1 MTVNTPA
8 NPDIL
13 ALGEAM
19 IEFNQ
24 SAKGEP
30 NYLQGFG
37 GDVRR
42 TSCIAAARQGARTGF
57 VSAVG
62 ADHFGRLLIDLWE
75 RENVDTAHGARRSAG
90 VDRRLFRVAR
100 SETATRS
107 TICARARRRAAMRR
121 TTCRSTRLPRPRSS
135 ICQASVSRSACPH
148 ATRRSRP
155 SRMRSANGVRVSF
168 DTNLRLKLWPLE
180 RGRAP

>member
-30 NYLQGFG
+30 KYLQGFG
-37 GDVRR
+37 GD
-42 TSCIAAARQGARTGF
+42 TSNFCIAAARQGARTGF

-75 RENVDTAHGARRSAG
+75 RENVDTAQVRVDPQASTGVYFVSHGPDG
-90 VDRRLFRVAR
+90 HG
-100 SETATRS
+100 RS
-107 TICARARRRAAMRR
+107 TICERARRRAAMRR
-121 TTCRSTRLPRPRSS
+121 MTCRSTRLPRPRSS
-135 ICQASVSRSACPH
+135 ICRASVSRSACPH
-148 ATRRSRP
+148 ATRRSKR
-155 SRMRSANGVRVSF
+155 SRM
-168 DTNLRLKLWPLE
+168 L
-180 RGRAP
+180 APTACA